1 MRRRDYHAGSRVTQ
15 RPNAVHHAARIREV
29 FDDVSSH
36 DDVVLWVQPQ
46 LMQRLGVTINHVI
59 ENAVVPTIID
69 CILTIVHPRRLGTVR
84 ESLMERFLGKSDA
97 FRSLQADKTNATD
110 VQHAASAA

>member
-29 FDDVSSH
+29 SDDVSSH
-36 DDVVLWVQPQ
+36 DDVVFWVQPQ
-46 LMQRLGVTINHVI
+46 LMQRLRVTINHVI